1 MSSPSGTAP
10 RWRRQHLTRTSPV
23 ATFTAADSD
32 VVPWRTVFV
41 DGVCVRGESRL
52 EPRQP
57 EIANDQA
64 EVVVHFLE
72 VWLRNITKTAQD
84 RRQLVQPGR
93 PPWSGCSPTR
103 SSPRRPT

>member
-1 MSSPSGTAP
+1 ML

-23 ATFTAADSD
+23 ATFTVADSA
-32 VVPWRTVFV
+32 VVPPWRTVFV
-41 DGVCVRGESRL
+41 GGVCVRGESRL

-84 RRQLVQPGR
+84 R
-93 PPWSGCSPTR
+93 
-103 SSPRRPT
+103 